1 MLFFLSLV
9 VLDWSFRMFVR
20 KPKIKYMSTLDGT
33 NDSIILTVKHG
44 RGDLRQ
50 EPMQQYETESH
61 VTFSIKG
68 QKVYSAIDESYGS
81 PTYEKLIRRHYPTTE
96 QVILTDALAEYRKA
110 MMQENTTFSEL
121 LEVNEMLFCLLES
134 GNYRVSLK
142 KIFPTYGETHV
153 FSQFST
159 EKFLKASVDLYY
171 EWLDNDSVYMDSC
184 VRFMLPTQGKELI
197 AEKTLEDYRK
207 KPFLGRGVVLGYI
220 GFLGCLLD
228 GHHKATVAY
237 ERQQALECLVIEKLE
252 QKKVIEPIT
261 PEKLVE
267 EVFFYGRT
275 AQLPTV
281 EDYCYIRYL
290 MEERTITTH
299 KKMLLLCEQVIKEQ
313 VVLQEGQLDCLFSYC
328 QVFTERELPRLYQ
341 LTKKYQYKDIRYS
354 YFEKLSSV
362 GNSEQ
367 IDEIML
373 DYLIYDEYD
382 NLAVTKICD
391 EYFERVL

>member
-1 MLFFLSLV
+1 
-9 VLDWSFRMFVR
+9 MFVR

-159 EKFLKASVDLYY
+159 EKILKASVDLYY

-207 KPFLGRGVVLGYI
+207 KSFLGRGVVLGYI

-267 EVFFYGRT
+267 EVFFNGRT

-367 IDEIML
+367 VDEIML

>member
-1 MLFFLSLV
+1 
-9 VLDWSFRMFVR
+9 MFVR

-159 EKFLKASVDLYY
+159 EKILKASVDLYY
-171 EWLDNDSVYMDSC
+171 EWLDNASVYMDSC

-267 EVFFYGRT
+267 EVFFNGRT

-299 KKMLLLCEQVIKEQ
+299 EKMLLLCEQVIKEQ

-341 LTKKYQYKDIRYS
+341 LAKKYQYKDIRYS

-367 IDEIML
+367 VDEIML

-382 NLAVTKICD
+382 NLSVTKICD

>member
-1 MLFFLSLV
+1 
-9 VLDWSFRMFVR
+9 MFVR

-159 EKFLKASVDLYY
+159 EKILKASVDLYY

-207 KPFLGRGVVLGYI
+207 KTFLGRGVVLGYI

-267 EVFFYGRT
+267 EVFFNGRT

-299 KKMLLLCEQVIKEQ
+299 EKMLLLCERVIKEQ

>member
-1 MLFFLSLV
+1 
-9 VLDWSFRMFVR
+9 
-20 KPKIKYMSTLDGT
+20 MSTLDGT

-50 EPMQQYETESH
+50 EYSDLYLPMQQYETESH

-267 EVFFYGRT
+267 EVFFNGRT

>member
-1 MLFFLSLV
+1 
-9 VLDWSFRMFVR
+9 MFVR

-50 EPMQQYETESH
+50 EYSDLYLPMQQYETESH
-61 VTFSIKG
+61 VTFIIKG

-142 KIFPTYGETHV
+142 KIFPTYEETHV

-267 EVFFYGRT
+267 EVFFNGRT

>member
-1 MLFFLSLV
+1 
-9 VLDWSFRMFVR
+9 MFVR

-50 EPMQQYETESH
+50 EYSDLYLPMQQYETESH

-96 QVILTDALAEYRKA
+96 QVILTDALEEYRKA

-267 EVFFYGRT
+267 EVFFNGRT

-313 VVLQEGQLDCLFSYC
+313 VVLQEGQLDCLFLYC

>member
-1 MLFFLSLV
+1 
-9 VLDWSFRMFVR
+9 MFVR

-159 EKFLKASVDLYY
+159 EKILKASVDLYY

-207 KPFLGRGVVLGYI
+207 KSFLGRGVVLGYI

-267 EVFFYGRT
+267 EVFFNGRT

>member
-1 MLFFLSLV
+1 M
-9 VLDWSFRMFVR
+9 
-20 KPKIKYMSTLDGT
+20 
-33 NDSIILTVKHG
+33 
-44 RGDLRQ
+44 
-50 EPMQQYETESH
+50 
-61 VTFSIKG
+61 
-68 QKVYSAIDESYGS
+68 
-81 PTYEKLIRRHYPTTE
+81 
-96 QVILTDALAEYRKA
+96 
-110 MMQENTTFSEL
+110 
-121 LEVNEMLFCLLES
+121 
-134 GNYRVSLK
+134 
-142 KIFPTYGETHV
+142 
-153 FSQFST
+153 
-159 EKFLKASVDLYY
+159 
-171 EWLDNDSVYMDSC
+171 
-184 VRFMLPTQGKELI
+184 
-197 AEKTLEDYRK
+197 
-207 KPFLGRGVVLGYI
+207 GYI

-267 EVFFYGRT
+267 EVFFNGRT

-299 KKMLLLCEQVIKEQ
+299 EKMLLLCERVIKEQ

>member
-1 MLFFLSLV
+1 
-9 VLDWSFRMFVR
+9 MFVR

-50 EPMQQYETESH
+50 EYSDLYLPMQQYETESH

-267 EVFFYGRT
+267 EVFFNGRT

-313 VVLQEGQLDCLFSYC
+313 VVLQEGQLDCLFLYC

>member
-1 MLFFLSLV
+1 
-9 VLDWSFRMFVR
+9 
-20 KPKIKYMSTLDGT
+20 MSTLDGT

-50 EPMQQYETESH
+50 EYSDLYLPMQQYETESH

-171 EWLDNDSVYMDSC
+171 ECLDNDSVYMDSC

-267 EVFFYGRT
+267 EVFFNGRT